1 MKRTAIA
8 LLAVLSAP
16 TLLAAP
22 ADDPLGSLA
31 GIDPTPCQRP
41 QAASL
46 TVADAVDLALCANPQ
61 TREVWANARYQAA
74 LAGVAQGAFLPALS
88 ASIAASRNRYAGT
101 TDNEQSAGLGLS
113 WLIYD
118 FGGREATLESARRLL
133 AAASAGRDGTVQALF
148 QSAVQA
154 YYQVQ
159 AAEAALAA
167 SLTSEQAYRES
178 YKAAEARHQV
188 GTATPAD
195 KLQAQTAFSQA
206 SLVRIQAEGAL
217 RTAQGGL
224 AAIMGLDAHRPV
236 ALTAARAVTPDAGF
250 EQNVDALIAL
260 ARERRPDLTA
270 AEARVRAA
278 ESDIASARAAGM
290 PTLSLGIGAGKSRI
304 DGSAWDSSSSLG
316 FTVSIPIFTGYTST
330 YKVKAAEA
338 QLEAKA
344 ASRDRLRLQVA
355 LDVWNAYQNL
365 LTANQSLRSTADLLA
380 SAERTEQ
387 VVLGRYKAGVGSIL
401 DLLTAQS
408 ALASARQ
415 QRVQA
420 LFNWNVS
427 RTALA
432 FAVGNLDVDL
442 LNRLSGGLTNTSNT
456 TNVVTQP

>member
-1 MKRTAIA
+1 MKHYTIA

-22 ADDPLGSLA
+22 AGDPLGSLA
-31 GIDPTPCQRP
+31 GIDSTPCRRP
-41 QAASL
+41 QAADL

-74 LAGVAQGAFLPALS
+74 LVGVAQGAFLPTLS
-88 ASIAASRNRYAGT
+88 ASLSVNRNRYAGAA
-101 TDNEQSAGLGLS
+101 DNEQNAGLALS
-113 WLIYD
+113 WLIFD
-118 FGGREATLESARRLL
+118 FGGREATLESARQLL
-133 AAASAGRDGTVQALF
+133 AAASTSRDSTVQAVF

-167 SLTSEQAYRES
+167 ALTSEQAYRES

-206 SLVRIQAEGAL
+206 SLARIQAEGAL
-217 RTAQGGL
+217 RVAQGSL

-236 ALTAARAVTPDAGF
+236 ALAVARAVTPDAGF

-278 ESDIASARAAGM
+278 ENDIVSARAAGM
-290 PTLSLGIGAGKSRI
+290 PTLSLGVGAGKSRI
-304 DGSAWDSSSSLG
+304 DSSAWNNSSSLG
-316 FTVSIPIFTGYTST
+316 LTVNIPIFSGYSTS

-338 QLEAKA
+338 QLEAKT

-365 LTANQSLRSTADLLA
+365 LTANQSLHSSADLLA

-387 VVLGRYKAGVGSIL
+387 VVAGRYKAGVGSIL
-401 DLLTAQS
+401 DLLSAQS

-415 QRVQA
+415 QRVHA

-432 FAVGNLDVDL
+432 FAVGNLDMDL
-442 LNRLSGGLTNTSNT
+442 LNRLTGGTT
-456 TNVVTQP
+456 TNAVTQP